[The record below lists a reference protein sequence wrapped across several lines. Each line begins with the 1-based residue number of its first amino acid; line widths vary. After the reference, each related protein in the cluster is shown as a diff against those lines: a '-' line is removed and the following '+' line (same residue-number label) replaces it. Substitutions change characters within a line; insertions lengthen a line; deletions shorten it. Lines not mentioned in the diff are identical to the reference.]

1 MNNFDIP
8 AHISN
13 RQILCSIIFLKKSCP
28 FWDNVEKYC
37 GVRGTTN
44 DVTTWHIRVACWTS
58 KATCTHA
65 HAQAHARRTYAR
77 THARTQICN
86 IYCLSTATIIRER
99 ATVLRC
105 TYFACLVLSKEWALQ
120 PSGYAMKMSL
130 KVFCNVLRGYE
141 VIRTHYSYC
150 TNITKVVPQSNTVYI
165 S

>member
-13 RQILCSIIFLKKSCP
+13 RQILCSIIFWKKSCP
-28 FWDNVEKYC
+28 LWDNVEKYS
-37 GVRGTTN
+37 GVRGAIN
-44 DVTTWHIRVACWTS
+44 DVTTWRMRVACWIS

-65 HAQAHARRTYAR
+65 HAQAHARRIYAR
-77 THARTQICN
+77 IQICN

-99 ATVLRC
+99 ASVLRC
-105 TYFACLVLSKEWALQ
+105 TYFACLVFSKEWVLL

-130 KVFCNVLRGYE
+130 KVFCNVLLGFE
-141 VIRTHYSYC
+141 VIRTHYSYS
-150 TNITKVVPQSNTVYI
+150 TNMTKVVSQSNTVYI